1 MVKIAVSSD
10 NHFDINKVD
19 LTPTIQAQVA
29 YLTDQSV
36 DDYLI
41 AGDLFND
48 FTKSAAYVKQLSDQ
62 LPTTK
67 VYFIAGNHDMIR
79 GVSYDQLEHGKWPG
93 YLNDQFVDIPE
104 TNYRIIGLNGWY
116 DYTFATN
123 EDKTESEFHRWKMAY
138 WIDGLISQP
147 MSDLKREEVVI
158 QQLKTQLQ
166 NAKDSRKKVI
176 LMTHFVPNQHFI
188 RYTSDFRFWNMA
200 NAMMGSLQ
208 FQKVIEQ
215 YQVDTVIFGH
225 IHRRIGPVKIGLTT
239 YYNAAVGYHN
249 RRHNE
254 WQTNDFMSEW
264 QKQLQ
269 MIQLF

>member
-19 LTPTIQAQVA
+19 LTPTIQAQA
-29 YLTDQSV
+29 AFLTDQSV

-104 TNYRIIGLNGWY
+104 TNYRIIGLNGTTTRLRQMRIKQNLNFIAGKWR
-116 DYTFATN
+116 TGL
-123 EDKTESEFHRWKMAY
+123 MA
-138 WIDGLISQP
+138 L
-147 MSDLKREEVVI
+147 
-158 QQLKTQLQ
+158 
-166 NAKDSRKKVI
+166 
-176 LMTHFVPNQHFI
+176 
-188 RYTSDFRFWNMA
+188 FR
-200 NAMMGSLQ
+200 SL
-208 FQKVIEQ
+208 
-215 YQVDTVIFGH
+215 
-225 IHRRIGPVKIGLTT
+225 
-239 YYNAAVGYHN
+239 
-249 RRHNE
+249 
-254 WQTNDFMSEW
+254 
-264 QKQLQ
+264 
-269 MIQLF
+269 